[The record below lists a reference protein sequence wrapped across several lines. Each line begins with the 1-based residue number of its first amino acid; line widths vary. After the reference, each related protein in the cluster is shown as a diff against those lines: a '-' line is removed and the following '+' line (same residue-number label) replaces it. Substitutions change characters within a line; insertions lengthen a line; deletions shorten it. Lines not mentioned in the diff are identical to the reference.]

1 MWAVEERA
9 NGSGN
14 ARKIRW
20 SYVVVRPWFYI
31 LIDFIFKFV
40 AKALNIIAKVT
51 HLTYNEIN
59 IIVYYL
65 IIPMSWCVMLDIIVR
80 FPIFTPLWSVLW
92 IYIFWTKRKFFSQWC
107 DTAFSLSQ
115 EFLFSF
121 KKIGW
126 DYFKASVIIC
136 VLVPIIIY
144 AILIMMLI

>member
-1 MWAVEERA
+1 M
-9 NGSGN
+9 
-14 ARKIRW
+14 
-20 SYVVVRPWFYI
+20 
-31 LIDFIFKFV
+31 IDFIFNLVAVTFFKV
-40 AKALNIIAKVT
+40 AKMT

-65 IIPMSWCVMLDIIVR
+65 FIPMSWCVMLDIIIQ

-107 DTAFSLSQ
+107 DTVFSLSQ

-126 DYFKASVIIC
+126 DYWKASVIIC
-136 VLVPIIIY
+136 VALPLIIY
-144 AILIMMLI
+144 AVLLILM

>member
-1 MWAVEERA
+1 MIELVF
-9 NGSGN
+9 N
-14 ARKIRW
+14 
-20 SYVVVRPWFYI
+20 F
-31 LIDFIFKFV
+31 
-40 AKALNIIAKVT
+40 IAKILTKIAKIT
-51 HLTYNEIN
+51 HFTYNEIN
-59 IIVYYL
+59 IIVYYFL
-65 IIPMSWCVMLDIIVR
+65 VPMSWCVMLDNIVR
-80 FPIFTPLWSVLW
+80 FLIFTLLWSALW

-115 EFLFSF
+115 KFLFSF

>member
-1 MWAVEERA
+1 MI
-9 NGSGN
+9 GS
-14 ARKIRW
+14 
-20 SYVVVRPWFYI
+20 
-31 LIDFIFKFV
+31 IFSFV
-40 AKALNIIAKVT
+40 AKALTKIAKVT

-65 IIPMSWCVMLDIIVR
+65 IIPMSWCVMLDIIIHI
-80 FPIFTPLWSVLW
+80 PIFTSLWSILW

-107 DTAFSLSQ
+107 DVVFSLSQ

-136 VLVPIIIY
+136 VLIPIIFY

>member
-1 MWAVEERA
+1 MI
-9 NGSGN
+9 NS
-14 ARKIRW
+14 
-20 SYVVVRPWFYI
+20 
-31 LIDFIFKFV
+31 IFNSVAAALLKV
-40 AKALNIIAKVT
+40 AKMT

-126 DYFKASVIIC
+126 NYWKASVIIC
-136 VLVPIIIY
+136 VVLPLIIY
-144 AILIMMLI
+144 ATLFIFM

>member
-1 MWAVEERA
+1 MI
-9 NGSGN
+9 G
-14 ARKIRW
+14 
-20 SYVVVRPWFYI
+20 P
-31 LIDFIFKFV
+31 IFTFV
-40 AKALNIIAKVT
+40 AKALNKIASMT
-51 HLTYNEIN
+51 HMTYNEIN

-65 IIPMSWCVMLDIIVR
+65 IVPISWCVMLDIIIR
-80 FPIFTPLWSVLW
+80 FPVFTPLWSILW

-136 VLVPIIIY
+136 VLVPVIIY

>member
-1 MWAVEERA
+1 M
-9 NGSGN
+9 
-14 ARKIRW
+14 
-20 SYVVVRPWFYI
+20 
-31 LIDFIFKFV
+31 IDFIFNLV
-40 AKALNIIAKVT
+40 AVALFKIAKMT

-65 IIPMSWCVMLDIIVR
+65 IIPMSWCVMLDIIIQ

-107 DTAFSLSQ
+107 DTVFSLSQ

-126 DYFKASVIIC
+126 DYWKASVIIC
-136 VLVPIIIY
+136 VALPLIIY
-144 AILIMMLI
+144 SVLLIFM